1 MAGYHFINRMMLFQ
15 GIIVQEDNIK
25 KNLLTYF
32 RNFWKIHFSEQWT
45 MQLASLSLH
54 STLDLS
60 RFTQRT
66 DHLQDSS
73 QISPHSTCPTNVV
86 SIAQPLPN
94 PIQTPAPY
102 LLPVKKSPKT
112 DLRPHRYL
120 LSFSSPLQDATK
132 TLSRWQSSLLQ

>member
-25 KNLLTYF
+25 KTCLLISGTSGKSIFLNNGPCSQLPYPF
-32 RNFWKIHFSEQWT
+32 SAHQISLGLPRELTTFKIP
-45 MQLASLSLH
+45 
-54 STLDLS
+54 
-60 RFTQRT
+60 
-66 DHLQDSS
+66 S